1 MKKTY
6 LLDTNVYMTDAEAL
20 FKFEEHDIIIPTI
33 ILDEIDKHKG
43 RQDSAGANARYFNR
57 ILDNLRSTGSLYTG
71 ISLGDGKGTIRVV
84 ACDQGE
90 NLPAG
95 FDKNHSD
102 NKMLSAALSLGSPT
116 GQEVIVVSQDINFRV
131 KCDACGVPCESYEN
145 ERVVDNAD
153 NLYSGIADILI
164 PAEEIDLIYSGGQ
177 AVLPVE
183 KEKDLYINQYLI
195 LGAEE
200 NPKQTVLV
208 RYMGEGVPL
217 RRLHN
222 TKEEVWGL
230 RARNKEQEF
239 ALDALMDPDV
249 KLVTL
254 VGPAGSGKTL
264 CAIASGLEQTLHSRL
279 HNTPFTKLTVSK
291 PIEAVGKDIGYLP
304 GSLEDKLMPWL
315 APIKDNLEALVG
327 DKTAMETY
335 MEQGV
340 IEIEAITFIRGRSI
354 ANAYM
359 IIDESQNL
367 NVHEIKTILTRVAEG
382 TKIVLTG
389 DIQQIDNSYVDAES
403 NGLTYAVEKFK
414 PYGISAHVTLSKG
427 ERSELATLAAKIL

>member
-20 FKFEEHDIIIPTI
+20 FKFEDNNIIIPTI
-33 ILDEIDKHKG
+33 ILDEIDRHKG

-57 ILDNLRSTGSLYTG
+57 ILDSLRKDGSLYEG
-71 ISLGDGKGTIRVV
+71 ISLGENKGMIKVV
-84 ACDQGE
+84 ACD
-90 NLPAG
+90 NAHHLPAG

-102 NKMLSAALSLGSPT
+102 NKMLAAALSLGK
-116 GQEVIVVSQDINFRV
+116 EVIIVSRDINFRV
-131 KCDACGVPCESYEN
+131 KCDAVGLSCEGYEN
-145 ERVVDNAD
+145 ERVVDNAED
-153 NLYSGIADILI
+153 LYSGIADLLV
-164 PAEEIDLIYSGGQ
+164 PSEEIDKLYQGLDL
-177 AVLPVE
+177 VLSAT
-183 KEKDLYINQYLI
+183 KEKDLHLNQYLV

-200 NPKQTVLV
+200 NPKQTILV
-208 RYMGEGVPL
+208 RYMGEGRPL

-222 TKEEVWGL
+222 LKDEIWGL

-239 ALDALMDPDV
+239 ALDALMDPDI

-254 VGPAGSGKTL
+254 VGRAGSGKTL
-264 CAIASGLEQTLHSRL
+264 ISIAAGMEQVIQARSHKT
-279 HNTPFTKLTVSK
+279 TFTKLMVSK
-291 PIEAVGKDIGYLP
+291 PVESVGKDIGFLP
-304 GSLEDKLMPWL
+304 GSLEEKLGPWL
-315 APIKDNLEALVG
+315 APIKDNLEALMG
-327 DKTAMETY
+327 DKAAMETY
-335 MEQGV
+335 MEQGI

-359 IIDESQNL
+359 IIDEAQNL

-403 NGLTYAVEKFK
+403 NGLTYVVEKFK
-414 PYGISAHVTLSKG
+414 PFGISGHVTLSKG
-427 ERSELATLAAKIL
+427 ERSELATIAAEIL